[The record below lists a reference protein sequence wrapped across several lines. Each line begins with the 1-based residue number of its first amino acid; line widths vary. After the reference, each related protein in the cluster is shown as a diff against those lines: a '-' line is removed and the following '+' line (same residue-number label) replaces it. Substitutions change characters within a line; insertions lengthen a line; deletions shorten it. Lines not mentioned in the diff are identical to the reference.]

1 MLPVADLKHA
11 RRPIRD
17 LVQILRFRAS
27 YGRPCYIKRNTVHAA
42 LIVPTLTGGPDG
54 PYSYLK
60 TYQRGTIH
68 EAVVLGFVTLG
79 AELVDVPEFGAVSH
93 WSTEPALKGR
103 TISLRGAR

>member
-1 MLPVADLKHA
+1 MADLKHA

-17 LVQILRFRAS
+17 LVHILRFRAS
-27 YGRPCYIKRNTVHAA
+27 YGRPCYLKRNTIHAA

-54 PYSYLK
+54 PHSYLK
-60 TYQRGTIH
+60 TFQWSTIH

-79 AELVDVPEFGAVSH
+79 AELVNVPEFGAVSH

-103 TISLRGAR
+103 TIALAGVAR